1 MYWLK
6 KYFSQPKAHLR
17 ALVEVLIVFLF
28 SLLPYCVTAFVRAAK
43 TQSDAK
49 FQLDELFSRG
59 QIYLLAYAI
68 FGTIFWLSFVR
79 WDRPRH
85 DARIFLGVIA
95 FFLVVPIIGFIGVDP
110 TFSTVINSKVV
121 ELGYWFYFAFLC
133 IYYLLIFYSDISPP
147 DPQDIFKRGTR
158 QLDQKYDR
166 FAHEQQ
172 N

>member
-1 MYWLK
+1 MYCVK
-6 KYFSQPKAHLR
+6 KYFSQPGAHLR
-17 ALVEVLIVFLF
+17 ALVEVVIVFLF
-28 SLLPYCVTAFVRAAK
+28 SLLPYYVTAFVRAAN
-43 TQSDAK
+43 TESGAK
-49 FQLDELFSRG
+49 VQLDELFSRG

-110 TFSTVINSKVV
+110 TFSTVINDNVV
-121 ELGYWFYFAFLC
+121 RWGYWFYFAFL
-133 IYYLLIFYSDISPP
+133 IIHYLLIFYSDILPP
-147 DPQDIFKRGTR
+147 DPQEIFERGTR
-158 QLDQKYDR
+158 ELDRDYDR